1 MASLSPLKILR
12 HILFATAPLI
22 ESHASSF
29 QEFREGSEKRMLHI
43 FFFFRGKILRQEKVQ
58 ESSDFLQSFWCFF
71 ALYDALL
78 GNKGQKRPFEMIC
91 CRKNLNRLQYE
102 NMCISN
108 DFMFNNIQL
117 MLEWHESSLSEIWNM
132 YLEWGKW
139 MSGDIQNYQIN
150 WKIITKMYSFE
161 NMNISTYSLRSLKI
175 E

>member
-117 MLEWHESSLSEIWNM
+117 MLEWHESSLSEICI
-132 YLEWGKW
+132 LSGGSEWVVIFKVIKLIEKL
-139 MSGDIQNYQIN
+139 SQ
-150 WKIITKMYSFE
+150 KCTH
-161 NMNISTYSLRSLKI
+161 LKI
-175 E
+175 WISQLIRFAHSR